1 MDTIFLNGNVCTMD
15 EHMPEAQAVA
25 VKNGVITAV
34 GSNEEVMAENSAVTE
49 IIEIGRAHV

>member
-34 GSNEEVMAENSAVTE
+34 GSNEEV
-49 IIEIGRAHV
+49 R